1 MEKYIVFQVGTQLSN
16 AYLSTLV
23 VQFHVDKEM
32 SCCNLHLYKTVW
44 TNKGSIHQALQHLFL
59 LTGLYCGVPTS
70 YLIWTCVYNRAR
82 WDIQLQNQNPST
94 WIWKENLILKLF
106 CSFKFFDLSAP
117 SAVPGHFW
125 WIFTFLFSLT
135 WSETAYHFIT
145 IVTPFHHCYPTY
157 DK

>member
-1 MEKYIVFQVGTQLSN
+1 MQIWFLSN
-16 AYLSTLV
+16 GSYSLKKCHNPFGNAIQPPPPYGKIPVEHLKSLHGASLSHSVTECH
-23 VQFHVDKEM
+23 FRNVDTRSDFM
-32 SCCNLHLYKTVW
+32 C
-44 TNKGSIHQALQHLFL
+44 I
-59 LTGLYCGVPTS
+59 
-70 YLIWTCVYNRAR
+70 RAR
-82 WDIQLQNQNPST
+82 WDNQLQNQNPST